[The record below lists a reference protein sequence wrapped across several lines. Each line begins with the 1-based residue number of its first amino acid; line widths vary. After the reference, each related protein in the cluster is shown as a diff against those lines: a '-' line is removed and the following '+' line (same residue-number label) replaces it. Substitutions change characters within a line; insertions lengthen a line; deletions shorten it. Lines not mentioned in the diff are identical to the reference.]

1 MLEEVSEIEVTVAEA
16 DPIEDLEETQEN
28 LALDADLIIGS
39 GLQEGSEIDVA
50 QDFGFAAT
58 TELDLE
64 LPEEM
69 SSYAEAD
76 AGTDIIPPL
85 NIEVQSILESE
96 VMSDE
101 AEADTTEGDTVN
113 AAVID
118 DTAIEDDYDM
128 SVIVDATKMPDTDD
142 VTMLDLEAIPVEV
155 GDETLVSGDYTV
167 SSEVDYTVL
176 EQDYEDEF
184 TATQALN
191 NEIARA
197 AAEIAES
204 IGDLN
209 DTSMAAVAALDIT
222 AQIPANN
229 DDFISDADET
239 GINAALSDDND
250 DEVTAKFR
258 AKRGQ

>member
-1 MLEEVSEIEVTVAEA
+1 
-16 DPIEDLEETQEN
+16 
-28 LALDADLIIGS
+28 
-39 GLQEGSEIDVA
+39 
-50 QDFGFAAT
+50 
-58 TELDLE
+58 
-64 LPEEM
+64 
-69 SSYAEAD
+69 
-76 AGTDIIPPL
+76 
-85 NIEVQSILESE
+85 
-96 VMSDE
+96 
-101 AEADTTEGDTVN
+101 
-113 AAVID
+113 
-118 DTAIEDDYDM
+118 M

-142 VTMLDLEAIPVEV
+142 ATMRDLEAMPVEG
-155 GDETLVSGDYTV
+155 GDETLISGNYTV

-209 DTSMAAVAALDIT
+209 DTSMASVAALDIT

-229 DDFISDADET
+229 DDFINDADVT
-239 GINAALSDDND
+239 GINAAISDDDN

-258 AKRGQ
+258 AKPGR